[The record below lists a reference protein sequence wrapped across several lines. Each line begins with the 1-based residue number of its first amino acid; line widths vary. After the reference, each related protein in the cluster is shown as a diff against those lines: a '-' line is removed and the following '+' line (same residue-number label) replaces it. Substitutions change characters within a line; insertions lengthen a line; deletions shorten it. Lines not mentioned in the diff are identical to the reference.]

1 MIGTGTSEADSPT
14 SLINSAPTMVI
25 NSKAGI
31 STTSALFGQTS
42 LKNENNDEPDTKKL
56 KIEDLNADPDEDR
69 LIIEEIDW

>member
-31 STTSALFGQTS
+31 SATSALFGQTG
-42 LKNENNDEPDTKKL
+42 LKNENNDEPDSKKL

-69 LIIEEIDW
+69 LIIEEVDW